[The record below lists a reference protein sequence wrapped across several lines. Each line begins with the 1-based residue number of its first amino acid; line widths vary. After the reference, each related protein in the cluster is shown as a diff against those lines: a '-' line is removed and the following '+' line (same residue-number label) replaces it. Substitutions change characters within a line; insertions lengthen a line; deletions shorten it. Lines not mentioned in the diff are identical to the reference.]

1 MKTPVRPTPALQ
13 DKIVTIWMV
22 GHDMWWQLCVFVHD
36 DEDDDELGDDDNE
49 QGDDDDE
56 LGDDDDDN
64 FPLPS
69 TCVSCNPCM
78 SGFKPGLLF
87 RTPRFDIWSTLA
99 DKVGNGDKN
108 GNEECEAGHPDLI
121 YDQLLLLLRG
131 SNFGWRIK
139 EMCSDHC
146 HCKTR

>member
-1 MKTPVRPTPALQ
+1 M
-13 DKIVTIWMV
+13 
-22 GHDMWWQLCVFVHD
+22 FVHD

-56 LGDDDDDN
+56 QGDDDDELGDDDDDS

-87 RTPRFDIWSTLA
+87 RTPRFDI
-99 DKVGNGDKN
+99 
-108 GNEECEAGHPDLI
+108 
-121 YDQLLLLLRG
+121 
-131 SNFGWRIK
+131 
-139 EMCSDHC
+139 
-146 HCKTR
+146 

>member
-1 MKTPVRPTPALQ
+1 
-13 DKIVTIWMV
+13 MV

-121 YDQLLLLLRG
+121 YVWSTLDFAL
-131 SNFGWRIK
+131 WIK
-139 EMCSDHC
+139 LWMENKRDV
-146 HCKTR
+146 